1 VGQVS
6 DLPGQSGGLSHWF
19 TVLDT
24 SPVTLVTSS
33 APSKL
38 VKLWA
43 IFLSLALA
51 GAQTPPAL
59 KSVVGEVT
67 SLDVSAKQIK
77 VKADDGVSYT
87 IELGDSTNYLHI
99 PPGEK
104 DLKKAT
110 KIALSDVAVGDRLLA
125 RGPFTDETKSIAAR
139 TVVVMTKADV
149 AKKQEQ
155 DRAEWQKR
163 GIAGTVTAVN
173 ADAKE
178 ITVKTHGRDAKDVVV
193 DTSSAAFRRYAPDSV
208 RFSDAKPSS
217 FAELHIGDSVRALG
231 TKNDDGSRYKSEE
244 LISGSFETIAA
255 TVVSVNAATGEVVVT
270 DLKTK
275 KPVTIH
281 TNPNTMLRKLDE
293 RMATFLARR
302 MRPDAAAGG
311 APGAGGGYPGAGG
324 AGAAGAAGAASSRPP
339 QSQPAAPGA
348 PAAPDAAGRPPFVGG
363 GAGAGAG
370 FGAGAGAARGGD
382 LQQLLER
389 SPQLALADLKKGD
402 ALIISSSKSA
412 DGSSMTA
419 FSLVAG
425 VEPFLAAAPRTAGQV
440 DLGSWSIGAGMPE
453 Q

>member
-1 VGQVS
+1 MHFQ
-6 DLPGQSGGLSHWF
+6 WF

-38 VKLWA
+38 VKLKA
-43 IFLSLALA
+43 KFLSLALSVA
-51 GAQTPPAL
+51 LSLAQTPPAL

-67 SLDVSAKQIK
+67 SLDASARQIK

-87 IELGDSTNYLHI
+87 IVLGDSTNYLHI

-110 KIALSDVAVGDRLLA
+110 KIALSDVVVGDRLLA
-125 RGPFTDETKSIAAR
+125 RGTFTDETKSIDAR
-139 TVVVMTKADV
+139 TVVVMTKADL
-149 AKKQEQ
+149 AKKQDQ

-178 ITVKTHGRDAKDVVV
+178 ITISTHGRDAKDVVV
-193 DTSSAAFRRYAPDSV
+193 ETSSAALRRYAPDSV

-217 FAELHIGDSVRALG
+217 LAELHIGDSVRALG
-231 TKNDDGSRYKSEE
+231 TKNEDGSRYKADE

-281 TNPNTMLRKLDE
+281 TNSNTMLRKLDE
-293 RMATFLARR
+293 RIATFLARR
-302 MRPDAAAGG
+302 MRPDAAGGG
-311 APGAGGGYPGAGG
+311 APGSGGGYPGAGG
-324 AGAAGAAGAASSRPP
+324 AGAGAGAASSRPP
-339 QSQPAAPGA
+339 QSQPAAPGGTGA
-348 PAAPDAAGRPPFVGG
+348 SDGAGKPPFVGG
-363 GAGAGAG
+363 GAAGAGGAGAG
-370 FGAGAGAARGGD
+370 YGAGAGAARGGD

>member
-1 VGQVS
+1 MALVS
-6 DLPGQSGGLSHWF
+6 
-19 TVLDT
+19 
-24 SPVTLVTSS
+24 
-33 APSKL
+33 
-38 VKLWA
+38 
-43 IFLSLALA
+43 
-51 GAQTPPAL
+51 AQTPPAL

-67 SLDVSAKQIK
+67 SLDASAKQIK

-87 IELGDSTNYLHI
+87 IALGDGTNYLHI

-110 KIALSDVAVGDRLLA
+110 KIALSDVVVGDRLLA
-125 RGPFTDETKSIAAR
+125 RGTFTDETKSIDAR
-139 TVVVMTKADV
+139 TVVVMTKADL

-178 ITVKTHGRDAKDVVV
+178 ITINPHGRDAKEVVV
-193 DTSSAAFRRYAPDSV
+193 ETSSAGFRRYSPDSV

-231 TKNDDGSRYKSEE
+231 TKNEDGSRYKAEE

-281 TNPNTMLRKLDE
+281 TNSNTMSRKLDE
-293 RMATFLARR
+293 RVATFLARR

-311 APGAGGGYPGAGG
+311 ASGAGAGYPGAGG
-324 AGAAGAAGAASSRPP
+324 AGAAGAASSRPP
-339 QSQPAAPGA
+339 QSQSAAPGGSGA
-348 PAAPDAAGRPPFVGG
+348 SSDGAGKPPFVGG
-363 GAGAGAG
+363 GAGGPGGAG
-370 FGAGAGAARGGD
+370 GAYGAGAGAARGGD

>member
-1 VGQVS
+1 M
-6 DLPGQSGGLSHWF
+6 
-19 TVLDT
+19 
-24 SPVTLVTSS
+24 
-33 APSKL
+33 
-38 VKLWA
+38 
-43 IFLSLALA
+43 ALA
-51 GAQTPPAL
+51 SAQTPPAL
-59 KSVVGEVT
+59 KSVVGEIT
-67 SLDVSAKQIK
+67 SLDASAKQIK
-77 VKADDGVSYT
+77 VKADDSVSYT
-87 IELGDSTNYLHI
+87 INLGDSTNYYHL

-104 DLKKAT
+104 DLKKAIR
-110 KIALSDVAVGDRLLA
+110 IALSDVVVGDRMLA
-125 RGPFTDETKSIAAR
+125 RGPFTDETKSIAAK

-163 GIAGTVTAVN
+163 GIAGTVTALN

-178 ITVKTHGRDAKDVVV
+178 VTVNTHGRDAKAVVIEA
-193 DTSSAAFRRYAPDSV
+193 SSASFRRYAPDSV

-217 FAELHIGDSVRALG
+217 FADLHIGDSVRALG
-231 TKNDDGSRYKSEE
+231 TKSEDGSRYKAEE

-275 KPVTIH
+275 KPVTIR
-281 TNPNTMLRKLDE
+281 TNSNTMLRKIDE
-293 RMATFLARR
+293 RIATFLARR
-302 MRPDAAAGG
+302 MRPDAAGG

-324 AGAAGAAGAASSRPP
+324 ASAAGAASSRPP
-339 QSQPAAPGA
+339 QSQSAAPGGA
-348 PAAPDAAGRPPFVGG
+348 PTSDGSGRPPFVAG
-363 GAGAGAG
+363 GAGAGAGGGAG
-370 FGAGAGAARGGD
+370 FGAGAGAARSGD

>member
-1 VGQVS
+1 
-6 DLPGQSGGLSHWF
+6 
-19 TVLDT
+19 
-24 SPVTLVTSS
+24 
-33 APSKL
+33 

-43 IFLSLALA
+43 IFLSMALA

-67 SLDVSAKQIK
+67 SLDASAKQIK
-77 VKADDGVSYT
+77 VKADDGASYT
-87 IELGDSTNYLHI
+87 IELADSTNYLHI

-178 ITVKTHGRDAKDVVV
+178 ITVKTHGREGNDVVV
-193 DTSSAAFRRYAPDSV
+193 ETSSASFRRYAPDSV

-217 FAELHIGDSVRALG
+217 FADLHVGDSVRALG
-231 TKNDDGSRYKSEE
+231 AKNEDGSHYKAEE

-302 MRPDAAAGG
+302 MRPDAASGG
-311 APGAGGGYPGAGG
+311 APGAGGAYPGASG
-324 AGAAGAAGAASSRPP
+324 AGAAGPAASRPP
-339 QSQPAAPGA
+339 QSQSAAPGA
-348 PAAPDAAGRPPFVGG
+348 SGTSDAAGRPPFVGG
-363 GAGAGAG
+363 GAGAGGAGG

>member
-1 VGQVS
+1 
-6 DLPGQSGGLSHWF
+6 
-19 TVLDT
+19 
-24 SPVTLVTSS
+24 
-33 APSKL
+33 

-43 IFLSLALA
+43 IFLSMALVS
-51 GAQTPPAL
+51 AQTPPAL

-67 SLDVSAKQIK
+67 SLDASAKQIK

-87 IELGDSTNYLHI
+87 IALGDGTNYLHI

-110 KIALSDVAVGDRLLA
+110 KIALSDVVVGDRLLA
-125 RGPFTDETKSIAAR
+125 RGTFTDETKSIDAR
-139 TVVVMTKADV
+139 TVVVMTKADL

-178 ITVKTHGRDAKDVVV
+178 ITINPHGRDAKEVVV
-193 DTSSAAFRRYAPDSV
+193 ETSSAGFRRYSPDSV

-231 TKNDDGSRYKSEE
+231 TKNEDGSRYKAEE

-281 TNPNTMLRKLDE
+281 TNSNTMSRKLDE
-293 RMATFLARR
+293 RVATFLARR

-311 APGAGGGYPGAGG
+311 ASGAGAGYPGAGG
-324 AGAAGAAGAASSRPP
+324 AGAAGAASSRPP
-339 QSQPAAPGA
+339 QSQSAAPGGSGA
-348 PAAPDAAGRPPFVGG
+348 SSDGAGKPPFVGG
-363 GAGAGAG
+363 GAGGPGGAG
-370 FGAGAGAARGGD
+370 GAYGAGAGAARGGD

>member
-1 VGQVS
+1 M
-6 DLPGQSGGLSHWF
+6 
-19 TVLDT
+19 
-24 SPVTLVTSS
+24 
-33 APSKL
+33 
-38 VKLWA
+38 KLWV
-43 IFLSLALA
+43 IFLSLALVS
-51 GAQTPPAL
+51 AQTPPAL
-59 KSVVGEVT
+59 KSIVGEVT
-67 SLDVSAKQIK
+67 SLDASAKQIK

-87 IELGDSTNYLHI
+87 IDLGDSTNYLHV

-139 TVVVMTKADV
+139 TVVVMTKADL
-149 AKKQEQ
+149 AEKQDQ

-178 ITVKTHGRDAKDVVV
+178 ITVKTHGRDGKDVVV
-193 DTSSAAFRRYAPDSV
+193 DTSSAGFRRYAPDSV
-208 RFSDAKPSS
+208 RFSDAKPST
-217 FAELHIGDSVRALG
+217 FAELHVGDSVRALG
-231 TKNDDGSRYKSEE
+231 AKNDDGGRYKAEE

-311 APGAGGGYPGAGG
+311 APGAGGGYPGAGS
-324 AGAAGAAGAASSRPP
+324 AGAAGAASSRPP
-339 QSQPAAPGA
+339 QSQSAAPAGA
-348 PAAPDAAGRPPFVGG
+348 GASDGAGRPPFVGG
-363 GAGAGAG
+363 GQGAAGGAGGG

>member
-1 VGQVS
+1 M
-6 DLPGQSGGLSHWF
+6 
-19 TVLDT
+19 
-24 SPVTLVTSS
+24 
-33 APSKL
+33 
-38 VKLWA
+38 KLWA

-51 GAQTPPAL
+51 GAQTATPPL

-67 SLDVSAKQIK
+67 SLDASAKQIK
-77 VKADDGVSYT
+77 VKADDGASYT
-87 IELGDSTNYLHI
+87 IDLGDGTSYYHV

-125 RGPFTDETKSIAAR
+125 RGPFTEESKSIAAK
-139 TVVVMTKADV
+139 TIVVMTKADL
-149 AKKQEQ
+149 ARKQEQ

-173 ADAKE
+173 SDAKQ
-178 ITVKTHGRDAKDVVV
+178 ITVNTHGRDAKEVVV
-193 DTSSAAFRRYAPDSV
+193 EVSGAGFRRYAPDSV
-208 RFSDAKPSS
+208 RFVDAKPST
-217 FAELHIGDSVRALG
+217 FADLQVGDTVRALG
-231 TKNDDGSRYKSEE
+231 DKNEDGTRFKAEE
-244 LISGSFETIAA
+244 LISGSFQTIAA
-255 TVVSVNAATGEVVVT
+255 TVLSVNAATGEVVVT

-275 KPVTIH
+275 KPVTIQ
-281 TNPNTMLRKLDE
+281 TNQNTMLRKLDE
-293 RMATFLARR
+293 RVATYLARR
-302 MRPDAAAGG
+302 MRPDAASE
-311 APGAGGGYPGAGG
+311 GGGPPGAGG
-324 AGAAGAAGAASSRPP
+324 AAGTGDTVNARPGNPQSAIPGAQGGADGARPP
-339 QSQPAAPGA
+339 IA
-348 PAAPDAAGRPPFVGG
+348 G
-363 GAGAGAG
+363 GAGP
-370 FGAGAGAARGGD
+370 RGTGGSGD

-440 DLGSWSIGAGMPE
+440 DLGSWTIGAGMPE